1 MELQIKTMLRLHF
14 TPFRMAKINKMTID
28 ASKDMDSFLTNSH
41 SLLAGLQPGA
51 ATTDI
56 SMENYIKANLKIHLP
71 SEPATPFG
79 IYKEDLISYDRDPCS
94 ATLMAF
100 FFTAR
105 KWKQHK
111 DSSTD
116 EWREKTWSICPMDS
130 TQWER
135 KMQSSRACME
145 TETVTLSDMTQTQRT
160 SDPCSLSYMDP
171 SSRS

>member
-100 FFTAR
+100 FSQLGNGNNIKIPQLTNG
-105 KWKQHK
+105 
-111 DSSTD
+111 
-116 EWREKTWSICPMDS
+116 
-130 TQWER
+130 ER
-135 KMQSSRACME
+135 KRGAFAQWIL
-145 TETVTLSDMTQTQRT
+145 LSGRERCNLQEHVWKRKR
-160 SDPCSLSYMDP
+160 LH
-171 SSRS
+171 